1 MTSKSKSDAA
11 KIEALDRILK
21 RMDVASGQKDSNNA
35 VVNIAAL
42 LEFQEEIERELG
54 DSVTPGDYFQ
64 VFADRVM
71 KGGAVV
77 LTDESTTGH
86 VVEVEFCKKVIF

>member
-1 MTSKSKSDAA
+1 MA
-11 KIEALDRILK
+11 KKPETGSERIEALDEIL
-21 RMDVASGQKDSNNA
+21 RTMDVASGQAASNNA
-35 VVNIAAL
+35 VVNVAAL
-42 LEFQEEIERELG
+42 LKFQDEIERQLG
-54 DSVTPGDYFQ
+54 DKVTAADYFQ

-86 VVEVEFCKKVIF
+86 VVEVEFCKKVTF